1 MTLNYAFFCVGEN
14 LHTELY
20 LHIPKIHNAP
30 IFVGVFVYLFTL
42 FIHTS
47 ILPKIHTREAL
58 SALLHHLHFSLPS
71 HLPHTILTCN
81 QNGASSLSHVRRVT
95 RGDPYMCVCVCSG
108 LVPEPTFQREAHE
121 AAERAGRPEAR
132 VFPEPEAD
140 EDAGGPAGAR
150 GADPQRALLLLRRYA
165 FNLANF

>member
-95 RGDPYMCVCVCSG
+95 RGDPYMCVCVFRSG
-108 LVPEPTFQREAHE
+108 SRTDVPKRGAWSSW
-121 AAERAGRPEAR
+121 AR
-132 VFPEPEAD
+132 WAP
-140 EDAGGPAGAR
+140 GGTRFSGAR
-150 GADPQRALLLLRRYA
+150 GGWGRWWTGWSPGSWSPTGPSPTTEVCVQ
-165 FNLANF
+165 FS